1 MKVSTNQSE
10 NTIDRG
16 TWASRVIKP
25 AKAKQIT
32 GRRFERIFCAV
43 LIALIFVTVVLVFVV
58 LAVLLKTLGGPV
70 AIGSAGA
77 G

>member
-1 MKVSTNQSE
+1 MMKVSTNQSE
-10 NTIDRG
+10 NSIDRG
-16 TWASRVIKP
+16 TWASRDIKP

-43 LIALIFVTVVLVFVV
+43 LIALIFATVVIVFVV
-58 LAVLLKTLGGPV
+58 LAVLLKMLG
-70 AIGSAGA
+70 GSAGA